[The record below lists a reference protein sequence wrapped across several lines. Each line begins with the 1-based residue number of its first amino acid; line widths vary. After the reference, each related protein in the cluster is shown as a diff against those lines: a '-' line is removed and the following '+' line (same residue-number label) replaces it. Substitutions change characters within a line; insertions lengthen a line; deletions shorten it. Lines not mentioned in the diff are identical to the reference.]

1 MYLRVILLEMGLN
14 LCVGQTIKSQQKDKM
29 IRYFVHYQGWNKSWD
44 EWVPENRVLKYNEAN
59 IEKQTELR
67 ESHDANKAKKKKR
80 ALDNDTPVP
89 SPSNSSSAK
98 STRAA
103 AAGKEDVTRKK
114 LKVEPNVEDEA
125 EFTKK
130 MEIRI
135 KLPDDLKNW
144 LVDDWDLI
152 TRQKKLV
159 EIPAKMTVQQ
169 ILDDYVKSKKGSKV
183 KESQVVEVA
192 AGIREYFD
200 TMLNCQLLYKFEKP
214 QNLKVI
220 KESPED
226 TPMSSIYGCI
236 HLVRLFVRLGQMLVY
251 SDLDEKDITVLLS
264 HIHDFLKYMARS
276 NLFSVN
282 DYHIAP
288 PEYLRKTM

>member
-1 MYLRVILLEMGLN
+1 M
-14 LCVGQTIKSQQKDKM
+14 
-29 IRYFVHYQGWNKSWD
+29 
-44 EWVPENRVLKYNEAN
+44 
-59 IEKQTELR
+59 
-67 ESHDANKAKKKKR
+67 
-80 ALDNDTPVP
+80 
-89 SPSNSSSAK
+89 
-98 STRAA
+98 
-103 AAGKEDVTRKK
+103 TRKK
-114 LKVEPNVEDEA
+114 LKVESNVEDEA

-135 KLPDDLKNW
+135 KLPDELKNW
-144 LVDDWDLI
+144 LVDDWDLV

-159 EIPAKMTVQQ
+159 EIPAKTTVQQ

-192 AGIREYFD
+192 AGIKEYFD

-214 QNLKVI
+214 QYAKIV
-220 KESPED
+220 KESPD
-226 TPMSSIYGCI
+226 DAPMSSIYGVI

-251 SDLDEKDITVLLS
+251 SDLDEKDITVLLA

-282 DYHIAP
+282 DYHTAP

>member
-1 MYLRVILLEMGLN
+1 M
-14 LCVGQTIKSQQKDKM
+14 QKKDTT

-44 EWVPENRVLKYNEAN
+44 EWVPENRVLKFNDAN
-59 IEKQTELR
+59 IDKQKELR
-67 ESHDANKAKKKKR
+67 DSHDANKAKKKKR
-80 ALDNDTPVP
+80 ALENETSVP
-89 SPSNSSSAK
+89 SPSSNSSFAK
-98 STRAA
+98 STRSA
-103 AAGKEDVTRKK
+103 AAGKDDGSRKK
-114 LKVEPNVEDEA
+114 VKVDANVEEEA

-135 KLPDDLKNW
+135 KLPDELKNW

-159 EIPAKMTVQQ
+159 EIPARKTVQQ
-169 ILDDYVKSKKGSKV
+169 ILDDYVQSKKGAKA
-183 KESQVVEVA
+183 KESQVVEVT
-192 AGIREYFD
+192 AGIKEYFD

-214 QNLKVI
+214 QYAKIV

-226 TPMSSIYGCI
+226 ALMSSVYGAI

-251 SDLDEKDITVLLS
+251 SDLDEKDITVLLT

-276 NLFSVN
+276 NLFNVN
-282 DYHIAP
+282 DYHVAP
-288 PEYLRKTM
+288 PEYLRKAM